1 MTQKFYICNI
11 RSGDNCP
18 EENCLPVKVW
28 VRDKVSFRVRRK
40 FSSGEIVL
48 ELNKVSVILGKESS
62 INAKKV
68 LNFMPNLVNEKSN
81 KNNNGAP

>member
-1 MTQKFYICNI
+1 MQHTKWYP
-11 RSGDNCP
+11 DNCP
-18 EENCLPVKVW
+18 EENCLPLKVS

-48 ELNKVSVILGKESS
+48 ELNQVSVILEKESS

-68 LNFMPNLVNEKSN
+68 LNLMPNLINEKRN
-81 KNNNGAP
+81 KSP